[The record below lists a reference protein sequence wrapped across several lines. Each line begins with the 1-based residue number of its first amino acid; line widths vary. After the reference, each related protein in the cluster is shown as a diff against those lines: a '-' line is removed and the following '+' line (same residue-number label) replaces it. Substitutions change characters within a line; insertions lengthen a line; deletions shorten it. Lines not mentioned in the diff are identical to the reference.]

1 MKRLL
6 QALSAS
12 ALIVFTATSSIAATE
27 TGSSLS
33 FSVTNLKNDKG
44 KLVIAVFDSKEK
56 FLKEPISELSLDID
70 EEGEVAGKF
79 SDLKPGT
86 YAIAAYHDKNDD
98 GKLNRIIVVPAE
110 DYGFSN
116 DARNM
121 FGPPSF
127 KEASFEVGEQ
137 DTEVAFKIK

>member
-1 MKRLL
+1 MNRLIL
-6 QALSAS
+6 
-12 ALIVFTATSSIAATE
+12 AAVVAGILLYAANSMADANI
-27 TGSSLS
+27 GSNLS

-44 KLVIAVFDSKEK
+44 KLVIAVFDSKDK
-56 FLKEPISELSLDID
+56 FLKEPVSEMSLNI
-70 EEGEVAGKF
+70 GEDGQVAGKF
-79 SDLKPGT
+79 SDLPPGT

-98 GKLNRIIVVPAE
+98 GKLNRVIVVPRE

-127 KEASFEVGEQ
+127 KEASFDVGEK
-137 DTEVAFKIK
+137 DMEIAFKIK

>member
-1 MKRLL
+1 MNRLIL
-6 QALSAS
+6 
-12 ALIVFTATSSIAATE
+12 AAVVAGILLYAANSMADANI
-27 TGSSLS
+27 GSNLS

-44 KLVIAVFDSKEK
+44 KLVIAVFDSKDK
-56 FLKEPISELSLDID
+56 FLKEPVSEMSLDI
-70 EEGEVAGKF
+70 GEDGQVAGKF
-79 SDLKPGT
+79 SDLPPGT

-98 GKLNRIIVVPAE
+98 GKLNRVIVVPRE

-127 KEASFEVGEQ
+127 KEASFDVGEK
-137 DTEVAFKIK
+137 DMEIAFKIK